1 MNKQA
6 KADIILSSN
15 AVFTGLAEQP
25 IEAAIAIIDNKIAAV
40 GSWEDMQPLI
50 GDETKVYTFTDKLI
64 MPGFHDFHL
73 HVMSGCFA
81 EDNVYLFDA
90 RSEEEAVELVRAH
103 AESRPDDRYVIG
115 FSWDSAYWEGQKMPH
130 RSSLDRVIPDRPVIL
145 FHAEGHYAW
154 VNSKTLELFQIDPDT
169 ENPPFGIIEKDEHG
183 QLTGILYE
191 DAMSLVTGD
200 LYDMSEEKRRQM
212 FQRFLQNAARLGVT
226 SVNDL
231 YSEGNSKLVKYELY
245 REFEERDEL
254 TVRIHFHPVL
264 DGNLEQ
270 AKQLRETYHSDKLQL
285 SGLKQFI
292 DGVITGYTAY
302 MVEPYADKPDSVGD
316 TCFPAETIKKWVVE
330 ADKEGFRVRF
340 HAIGDGAIR
349 LALDAYEAAQKE
361 NGIRDSRHTI
371 EHVEV
376 IHPDDIARF
385 QQLGVIASMQ
395 PNHFA
400 LSEREGYTA
409 KIGTEREKYVFVINT
424 LKASGAKLAFGT
436 DYPIDKLNP
445 LSQIHRAV
453 TRIDSGGNDVWLPEE
468 RITLAEALKAYTLGS
483 AYGTFREHELGTI
496 EVGKL
501 ADLIVLDRNL
511 FAVPAEGILQ
521 TTVDLTIADGKVVF
535 EK

>member
-1 MNKQA
+1 
-6 KADIILSSN
+6 
-15 AVFTGLAEQP
+15 
-25 IEAAIAIIDNKIAAV
+25 
-40 GSWEDMQPLI
+40 
-50 GDETKVYTFTDKLI
+50 
-64 MPGFHDFHL
+64 
-73 HVMSGCFA
+73 
-81 EDNVYLFDA
+81 
-90 RSEEEAVELVRAH
+90 
-103 AESRPDDRYVIG
+103 
-115 FSWDSAYWEGQKMPH
+115 
-130 RSSLDRVIPDRPVIL
+130 
-145 FHAEGHYAW
+145 
-154 VNSKTLELFQIDPDT
+154 
-169 ENPPFGIIEKDEHG
+169 
-183 QLTGILYE
+183 
-191 DAMSLVTGD
+191 MSLVTGD
-200 LYDMSEEKRRQM
+200 LYDLSEEKRRLM

-496 EVGKL
+496 EAGKL